1 MCKISFSF
9 PIKYILSIHPS
20 FLPSFFPAFFPSYF
34 PSFPSFLPFLLFF
47 KTRFGYLPRLI
58 LNSLGRLSWPQTHD
72 PPTSAALVLGLQMC
86 TAIPGF
92 IINIFL
98 CYHFVVC
105 SSLKKAILTLIM

>member
-1 MCKISFSF
+1 MFV
-9 PIKYILSIHPS
+9 PQ
-20 FLPSFFPAFFPSYF
+20 
-34 PSFPSFLPFLLFF
+34 
-47 KTRFGYLPRLI
+47 RLI
-58 LNSLGRLSWPQTHD
+58 SPRSPGWPQTHD

-105 SSLKKAILTLIM
+105 SSFKKAILTLIM